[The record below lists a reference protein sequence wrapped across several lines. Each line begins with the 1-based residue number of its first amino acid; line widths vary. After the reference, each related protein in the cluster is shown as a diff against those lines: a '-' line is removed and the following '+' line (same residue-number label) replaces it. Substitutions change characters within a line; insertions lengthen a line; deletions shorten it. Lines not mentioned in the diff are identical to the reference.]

1 MRTSVCA
8 CLLLL
13 VPSLLARAQERP
25 TAPIGAGRLRPAHE
39 QYLEEVADGFSD
51 PDPERRWEA
60 IRKIARAGDAATT
73 IVIER
78 LRETRNP
85 LGQRSALF
93 ALGEIGTETAS
104 AELERALRGGAL
116 KEEER
121 SVAMLLLGRRGRSAA
136 VPSLREAAAARR
148 ATLLGR
154 AATLALGRLGDAEGL
169 RPLVERA
176 PREAIAD
183 RRAAIVTAAGATGD
197 RRLLPAIVACIGD
210 DAAEVRRAAAFAV
223 GEIREAA
230 ELELLLA
237 HARREPDEAAR
248 AAFALAFGRIDHP
261 SALEALR
268 RATKDGADEV
278 RDAAWAAL
286 AARPDGAGDVA
297 AALGAQRNAERRAAL
312 ARAAAAGRG
321 EALEAALRE
330 RLTDRKAPVR
340 AAAGRALAA
349 MGADG
354 DPQLLLDWLAR
365 ETDDEARRDAVLA
378 AGVLRLPGALD
389 VLSERPLDSPLGR
402 RVERVLRGRL
412 DPRVLD
418 EELERRLREEGGR
431 LEDRRDEELGR
442 LVARALD
449 LDEVVRRRSGSD
461 GGPPGPVPPGGKPR
475 VDRRASS
482 VERDLIEWFD
492 VRAYFPP
499 AAERTRGG

>member
-1 MRTSVCA
+1 MRTSACA

-25 TAPIGAGRLRPAHE
+25 TAPIGAGRLRPSHE
-39 QYLEEVADGFSD
+39 QYLDEVARGFSD

-60 IRKIARAGDAATT
+60 IRRIARAGDAATPV
-73 IVIER
+73 VIER

-93 ALGEIGTETAS
+93 ALGEIGTETALG
-104 AELERALRGGAL
+104 ELERATEGGAL
-116 KEEER
+116 KEDER
-121 SVAMLLLGRRGRSAA
+121 SVAMLVLGARGRAAA
-136 VPSLREAAAARR
+136 VPSLREAASARR

-154 AATLALGRLGDAEGL
+154 AATLALGRVGDVEGL
-169 RPLVERA
+169 RPLVERTA
-176 PREAIAD
+176 REPIAD
-183 RRAAIVTAAGATGD
+183 RRVAIVTAAGATAD
-197 RRLLPAIVACIGD
+197 RRLLPSIVGAIGD
-210 DAAEVRRAAAFAV
+210 DVAAVRRAAAFAI
-223 GEIREAA
+223 GEIAEAA
-230 ELELLLA
+230 ELELLLV
-237 HARREPDEAAR
+237 HARREPDEEAR

-268 RATKDGADEV
+268 RATRDGADGV

-286 AARPDGAGDVA
+286 AARPDGAADVA

-321 EALEAALRE
+321 EVLEAALRE
-330 RLTDRKAPVR
+330 NLSDRKAKVR
-340 AAAGRALAA
+340 SAAGRALAA
-349 MGADG
+349 MRADG
-354 DPQLLLDWLAR
+354 EPQVLLDWLAR
-365 ETDDEARRDAVLA
+365 ESDEEARHDAALV

-389 VLSERPLDSPLGR
+389 VLAARPVDASIGR

-431 LEDRRDEELGR
+431 LEDRRDEELDR
-442 LVARALD
+442 LVSRVLD

-461 GGPPGPVPPGGKPR
+461 GVPPGPVPPGGKPR
-475 VDRRASS
+475 VDRRTSS

-492 VRAYFPP
+492 VRPYFPP
-499 AAERTRGG
+499 SAERSRAR